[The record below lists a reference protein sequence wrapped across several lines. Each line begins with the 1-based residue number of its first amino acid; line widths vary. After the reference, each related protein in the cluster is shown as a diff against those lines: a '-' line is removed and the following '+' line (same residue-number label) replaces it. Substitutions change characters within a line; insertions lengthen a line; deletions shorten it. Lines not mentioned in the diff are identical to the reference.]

1 VFSDSIICSIPLSIN
16 SSHNNHYAYILI
28 TSIASTIQQHLLN
41 YKFISRGY
49 ISTGEIFHKNNTVF
63 GKALAIAVKE
73 ESKIGD
79 SPIIVIAPEIINY
92 KKSIKNLMNA
102 YRNHFKTDYFGRAY
116 VHYLKQNDKWS
127 INDNRRANTLAK
139 KNIKKFQKHSNIFN
153 KWKFLE
159 QYSETEISQNN

>member
-1 VFSDSIICSIPLSIN
+1 
-16 SSHNNHYAYILI
+16 
-28 TSIASTIQQHLLN
+28 
-41 YKFISRGY
+41 
-49 ISTGEIFHKNNTVF
+49 
-63 GKALAIAVKE
+63 
-73 ESKIGD
+73 
-79 SPIIVIAPEIINY
+79 
-92 KKSIKNLMNA
+92 MNA